1 PDAAFE
7 AEVYPGLV
15 RYAEWLLRTRDADHT
30 GMIDV
35 VNQYETGQEFMS
47 RYQTV
52 DPEADRAGWESR
64 MRLKGVDVTVYGY
77 RLLRALERFAGR
89 VTPADVAR
97 WREAASRTGR
107 AILEKMWDSVAE
119 LFFDVNRRTARPTGV
134 KAAVCFYPFATD
146 LVDARHVDGLGR
158 HLFDAGEF
166 WTPYPVPSSSVDDL
180 IVSHVMGVLPD
191 GSSGLTVWPLALG
204 VERATLDH
212 VRVAGRRVS
221 VTLEGKRFR
230 VKVDERR
237 AGEGRVGEPLPIV
250 F

>member
-1 PDAAFE
+1 
-7 AEVYPGLV
+7 VV
-15 RYAEWLLRTRDADHT
+15 RAH
-30 GMIDV
+30 
-35 VNQYETGQEFMS
+35 
-47 RYQTV
+47 
-52 DPEADRAGWESR
+52 RAGWAPRLGELVRRFVR
-64 MRLKGVDVTVYGY
+64 MMTFDGDPDRPNCFEHYHPY
-77 RLLRALERFAGR
+77 
-89 VTPADVAR
+89 
-97 WREAASRTGR
+97 TGR
-107 AILEKMWDSVAE
+107 PSLYRGIDDYQHSW
-119 LFFDVNRRTARPTGV
+119 VN
-134 KAAVCFYPFATD
+134 
-146 LVDARHVDGLGR
+146 
-158 HLFDAGEF
+158 
-166 WTPYPVPSSSVDDL
+166 DL